1 MSQLI
6 IILVMGEEKWSEAVF
21 LRGQIE
27 AKGYEVKILD
37 MGLTGEPL
45 GVCDITREEVM
56 TTMLQKEQAQT

>member
-37 MGLTGEPL
+37 MGLTG
-45 GVCDITREEVM
+45 
-56 TTMLQKEQAQT
+56 